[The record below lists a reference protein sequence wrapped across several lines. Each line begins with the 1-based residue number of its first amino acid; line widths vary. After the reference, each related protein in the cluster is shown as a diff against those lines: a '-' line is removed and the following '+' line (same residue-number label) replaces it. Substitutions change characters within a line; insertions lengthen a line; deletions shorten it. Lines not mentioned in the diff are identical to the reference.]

1 MSERLLRVGVM
12 LPLFSGDPRAVL
24 DSATSA
30 EAMGFDGVFA
40 MDHVFPPGAASDRA
54 ALEAFTMLA
63 AASAVTSRIAL
74 GTLVTRA
81 ILRPPGMTA
90 KLAATVD
97 LISAGRLILGVGTGD
112 ALDRGEHVAFGLP
125 ELGPAE
131 RRAHLEET
139 IRAWKDLFTGREAT
153 GGRLVPRLTGPLLP
167 PPVRN
172 GGPPIWIGGRSEA
185 IVRIAA
191 RVADGWNGWGP
202 DLEEFTARTRLL
214 QDEAGRAGRDGV
226 EATWSGIV
234 LVSESESEAEVG
246 VRARDA
252 RGMAPVAW
260 SGGADRF
267 AAFLVDLA
275 SAGATWAVV
284 VLAGPFGGRALLAER
299 VLPALVR

>member
-1 MSERLLRVGVM
+1 M

-40 MDHVFPPGAASDRA
+40 MDHVFPPGAAPDRA
-54 ALEAFTMLA
+54 SLEAFTMLA
-63 AASAVTSRIAL
+63 AASAVTSRVAV

-81 ILRPPGMTA
+81 ILRPPGLTA
-90 KLAATVD
+90 KLAATID
-97 LISAGRLILGVGTGD
+97 LISGGRLILGVGTGD
-112 ALDRGEHVAFGLP
+112 ALDRGEHEAFGLP
-125 ELGPAE
+125 ELGPSE
-131 RRAHLEET
+131 RRAHLEGT
-139 IRAWKDLFTGREAT
+139 VRAWKDLFAGRASP
-153 GGRLVPRLTGPLLP
+153 GGRLVQPLSGPLLP
-167 PPVRN
+167 PPVRD

-202 DLEEFTARTRLL
+202 DLEEFGARTRLL
-214 QDEAGRAGRDGV
+214 HDEAARAGRHGV

-234 LVSESESEAEVG
+234 LVAASEEEAEAG

-252 RGMAPVAW
+252 KGMAPVAW
-260 SGGADRF
+260 SGGAERF
-267 AAFLVDLA
+267 AAFLGDLA
-275 SAGATWAVV
+275 AAGATWAVV
-284 VLAGPFGGRALLAER
+284 VLAGQRGRRALLAER